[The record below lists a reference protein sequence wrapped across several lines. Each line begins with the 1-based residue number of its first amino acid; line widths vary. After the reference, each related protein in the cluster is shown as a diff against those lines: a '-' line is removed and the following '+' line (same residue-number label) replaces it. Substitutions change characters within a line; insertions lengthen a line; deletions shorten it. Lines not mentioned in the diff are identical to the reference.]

1 MPRIAS
7 SSRTPS
13 APVGK
18 PVAAPQAARSSR
30 PYLYALDPLR
40 GITALLVV
48 LVHVLVFVDFHWQ
61 TERSLQLQNAGVV
74 VTHVARNVFMFITA
88 VTLTYVYAGKPFL
101 ARRFWSR
108 RSVGVFLPYALWT
121 IAYAWINT
129 PQPTLIRFARVVA
142 LDLITGQA
150 SYQLYY
156 IGITLQFYLL
166 LPFFLRFI
174 VFVARWPWRT
184 LAVSFLVQWLVM
196 YGDYHYLLTGKVHPT
211 GWLRTLLIYRQNCVL
226 LYPFYFIMGGLAAI
240 HLRRALPVLLR
251 HGGWTLVGFFGMM
264 AAVLIEF
271 SIVVWVKHEP
281 LPYVT
286 APIQPMALLYSIA
299 VILCMCWLAARWAAQ
314 SGPTGPPP
322 GERFFKELSDASFG
336 VYLIH
341 AMVLSAIVARV
352 LPALPAAL
360 PGVLRVLLVWVLAAG
375 ATAGISVA
383 LVRTP
388 LLSRLVGRSQ
398 PLPHLRRSREPSSA
412 RPAGSSAEP

>member
-1 MPRIAS
+1 MSAS
-7 SSRTPS
+7 MGE
-13 APVGK
+13 A
-18 PVAAPQAARSSR
+18 VAVPQPTRSSR

-48 LVHVLVFVDFHWQ
+48 LVHVLIFVDFHWR
-61 TERSLQLQNAGVV
+61 TERSLQLQDAGVV

-101 ARRFWSR
+101 FRRFWSR
-108 RSVGVFLPYALWT
+108 RSVGVFLPYALWS
-121 IAYAWINT
+121 IVYAWINT
-129 PQPTLIRFARVVA
+129 PQPTAIRFARVVA

-166 LPFFLRFI
+166 LPLFLRFI
-174 VFVARWPWRT
+174 VHVARWPWRT
-184 LAVSFLVQWLVM
+184 LAVGFIVQWLIM

-211 GWLRTLLIYRQNCVL
+211 GWLATLLVYRQNCVL

-240 HLRRALPVLLR
+240 HLRRVLPVLLR
-251 HGGWTLVGFFGMM
+251 HGAWTVVGFFGMM
-264 AAVLIEF
+264 AAVLTEF
-271 SIVVWVKHEP
+271 IIVVWIKHEP

-299 VILCMCWLAARWAAQ
+299 VILCMCWLAARWAERR
-314 SGPTGPPP
+314 GPTGMPP
-322 GERFFKELSDASFG
+322 GNRFFKELSDASFG
-336 VYLIH
+336 VYLMH
-341 AMVLSAIVARV
+341 AMVLSAVAAHI

-360 PGVLRVLLVWVLAAG
+360 PGLLRVLIVWVLAAG
-375 ATAGISVA
+375 TTAALSAA
-383 LVRTP
+383 LVHTP

-398 PLPHLRRSREPSSA
+398 PLPRLRRSRELSPVRS
-412 RPAGSSAEP
+412 AGSSAES